1 MIVATFKIR
10 CDNESDKLISIKDE
24 YIHVHNDVGM
34 DDKKYIWKAVYR
46 LETDGQDTSYEW

>member
-10 CDNESDKLISIKDE
+10 WDNESDKLISIKDE

-34 DDKKYIWKAVYR
+34 DDKN
-46 LETDGQDTSYEW
+46 LESCL